1 MAVEQMLRGSKV
13 WNEKEGGRTFT
24 ILGPTLFFSNDL
36 RGKESMMGPG
46 GIHGE
51 PIGTRGVS
59 RVDVEDIALA
69 VVKVAKEPERWKG
82 MKIMVGSKQLYTEH
96 DFSRLWTEGLGKP
109 IKVALNKPQGLD
121 QLEKHLS
128 SAIDPMW
135 GRDIRL
141 MYELFDKMELGMT
154 DEQYSTQKELLG
166 KDPSSYEEFVKK
178 TATQW
183 RKELS

>member
-1 MAVEQMLRGSKV
+1 MKHLIYLSACGDLMPGAIFHERFGGLVPGHVLVKMAVEQMLRGSKV

-82 MKIMVGSKQLYTEH
+82 MKIMVGSKQLYTVGSPGAGMVFV
-96 DFSRLWTEGLGKP
+96 DSWLMLRRSMISLDCGPKGWGSRSRWP
-109 IKVALNKPQGLD
+109 
-121 QLEKHLS
+121 
-128 SAIDPMW
+128 
-135 GRDIRL
+135 
-141 MYELFDKMELGMT
+141 
-154 DEQYSTQKELLG
+154 
-166 KDPSSYEEFVKK
+166 
-178 TATQW
+178 
-183 RKELS
+183 